1 MYAAVVELDAL
12 ADAVGTR
19 AQDHDLGLFTGTHL
33 VGSHATARSGS
44 RAHEVLVRLVVVLR
58 GALELGGARIDRLHA
73 RHHAQP
79 LAIRADE
86 ALVAAG
92 QQRDLGIARAVLL
105 EQAHCVGVDVLHAQA
120 AHRLLH
126 GDHVVQAVEEPRI
139 NARGVVQVLHAP
151 ATAQCLGDI
160 GDAPLA
166 RTGHSRREVVLIQGC
181 QLARALRVH
190 AEAAGPVLERAH
202 GLAKRLF
209 ERAADR
215 HDLAHGLH
223 ARGERRVGALE
234 LLKGEAGHLDHAVV
248 DRRLEARRRGAS
260 DVVGDLIE
268 GITHG
273 KTRGGLGNGE
283 ARGLGGEGRGTAH
296 TRVHLDDDEASVLGV
311 DRELHVRAAR
321 LDADLLQNRQ
331 GGGAHALVLE
341 IGQGLRR
348 GDGDGVA
355 RVHAHGVEVLD
366 GAHDDAVAG
375 AVAHDLHL
383 VLLPALD
390 GLLDEHLSR
399 RGQLEALGH
408 DLDELGLVVGHA
420 AAGATH
426 GEARAQHARIARGF
440 HDLER
445 VLDRVGVTGAG
456 DLEAE
461 LGHGLVEELAV
472 LATLDRGEVA
482 ADHLDA
488 VTLEHAGLRQL
499 DGGVETGLAAERG
512 QQRIGALSLDHTL
525 DELGGNGLHIGA
537 VGQAGIG
544 HDGRGIGVH
553 QHDLVT
559 VLLEDLAGLGAGII
573 ELAGLADDDR
583 AGADDEDA
591 LDVGTFGHASS
602 PPLRNSS
609 RRDGRR
615 RCRCS
620 GNPAHPPS
628 GARTR

>member
-1 MYAAVVELDAL
+1 MHAAVVELDAL
-12 ADAVGTR
+12 ADAVGAR
-19 AQDHDLGLFTGTHL
+19 AQDHNLGLFTGTHL
-33 VGSHATARSGS
+33 VGSHAAARSGS
-44 RAHEVLVRLVVVLR
+44 RAHEVLVCLVVVFR

-139 NARGVVQVLHAP
+139 DARGVVQALHAP
-151 ATAQCLGDI
+151 AAAQRLGDI

-166 RTGHSRREVVLIQGC
+166 RAGHSRRKVVLIQGC

-202 GLAKRLF
+202 GLAERLF

-268 GITHG
+268 GIAHG
-273 KTRGGLGNGE
+273 KTRGGLGDGE
-283 ARGLGGEGRGTAH
+283 ARGLGGEGRGAAH
-296 TRVHLDDDEASVLGV
+296 ARVHLDDDEAAILGV

-341 IGQGLRR
+341 IGQGLR
-348 GDGDGVA
+348 GSDGDGVA
-355 RVHAHGVEVLD
+355 RVYAHGVEVLD

-383 VLLPALD
+383 VFLPALD
-390 GLLDEHLSR
+390 RFLDEHLAR

-408 DLDELGLVVGHA
+408 DLDELGLIVSDA
-420 AAGATH
+420 AARTAH
-426 GEARAQHARIARGF
+426 GEARAQHARIARTLDDRQG
-440 HDLER
+440 
-445 VLDRVGVTGAG
+445 VLDGVGVAGARH
-456 DLEAE
+456 LEAE
-461 LGHGLVEELAV
+461 FGHGLVEELTV
-472 LATLDRGEVA
+472 LATLDCGKVA

-488 VTLEHAGLRQL
+488 VALEHAGTGEV
-499 DGGVETGLAAERG
+499 DGGVQTGLAAERG
-512 QQRIGALSLDHTL
+512 QQRVGALALDNAL
-525 DELGGNGLHIGA
+525 DELRRDGLHIGT
-537 VGQAGIG
+537 VGEAGVG
-544 HDGRGIGVH
+544 HDGRRIRVD
-553 QHDLVT
+553 QDNLVT
-559 VLLEDLAGLGAGII
+559 VLLEDLAGLGTGIV
-573 ELAGLADDDR
+573 ELARLADDDR
-583 AGADDEDA
+583 ARPDDQDA
-591 LDVGTFGHASS
+591 FDVFALGHASS
-602 PPLRNSS
+602 PPLQNSS
-609 RRDGRR
+609 RRGGRR

-620 GNPAHPPS
+620 DNPAHPP
-628 GARTR
+628 